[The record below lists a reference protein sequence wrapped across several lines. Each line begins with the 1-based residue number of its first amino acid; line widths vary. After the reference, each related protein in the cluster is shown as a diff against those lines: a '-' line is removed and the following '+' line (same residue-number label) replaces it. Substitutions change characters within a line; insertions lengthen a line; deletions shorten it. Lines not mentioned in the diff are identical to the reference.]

1 MLPWIGWG
9 DPVRTPGKMDKPLRL
24 LCLWRAKRDQKSP
37 LRRCFKPRPPLRTEC
52 AGFRLRLPVD
62 NRATP
67 EGVGRPGGCPASCPD
82 AHQLA
87 RGHRHVRNW
96 AKGQIGILFSRFKYF
111 FCRTRRIFRL
121 SETGLAF
128 ATLESTR
135 TLLYVWKW
143 RGNEPAQTW
152 KLPACRLST
161 AASLLPRS
169 PL

>member
-1 MLPWIGWG
+1 
-9 DPVRTPGKMDKPLRL
+9 
-24 LCLWRAKRDQKSP
+24 
-37 LRRCFKPRPPLRTEC
+37 
-52 AGFRLRLPVD
+52 
-62 NRATP
+62 
-67 EGVGRPGGCPASCPD
+67 
-82 AHQLA
+82 
-87 RGHRHVRNW
+87 
-96 AKGQIGILFSRFKYF
+96 LFSRFKYF